1 MASCSL
7 DNSII
12 IWNSSNKFEK
22 VNVLKGHTNFV
33 KGVTW
38 DPVGSYLASQSTD
51 NTVRVWNTVDWTM
64 ETIIEGPFSNSSNN
78 GHVMRI
84 GWSPDGTYIIA
95 GGAINNGGPTA
106 QVISRKWQLGFDLV
120 GHKKSVSCVRF
131 APTCRYKPKSKDDV
145 ASVLADESST
155 ATPCCAIGSRDR
167 SISVWLTSLKR
178 PLVVIHDLFED
189 SILDLTWDSK
199 GQILMATS
207 WDGTIAVIEFRLD
220 EIGEQMSFKAMT
232 EMLEKHYGSS
242 LHDISDIVIENPA
255 MMHLKDKTKI
265 QAEPVIPRG
274 PKTQI
279 VTKRKDGKKRITPA
293 FIGRVSTKSTKIS
306 FWSIMNTKVQTLFF
320 FIVKIMGIGT
330 SDKKIGP
337 NSTR

>member
-1 MASCSL
+1 MKGKQESENWKCIHRLQGHEADVIDLAWNRSDKYLATCSL

-106 QVISRKWQLGFDLV
+106 QIINRKWQLGFDL
-120 GHKKSVSCVRF
+120 
-131 APTCRYKPKSKDDV
+131 AQ
-145 ASVLADESST
+145 
-155 ATPCCAIGSRDR
+155 GSNH
-167 SISVWLTSLKR
+167 T
-178 PLVVIHDLFED
+178 
-189 SILDLTWDSK
+189 
-199 GQILMATS
+199 
-207 WDGTIAVIEFRLD
+207 
-220 EIGEQMSFKAMT
+220 
-232 EMLEKHYGSS
+232 
-242 LHDISDIVIENPA
+242 
-255 MMHLKDKTKI
+255 
-265 QAEPVIPRG
+265 
-274 PKTQI
+274 
-279 VTKRKDGKKRITPA
+279 
-293 FIGRVSTKSTKIS
+293 
-306 FWSIMNTKVQTLFF
+306 
-320 FIVKIMGIGT
+320 
-330 SDKKIGP
+330 
-337 NSTR
+337 

>member
-1 MASCSL
+1 MHSQGGIYGESFNDQNLFVRSSRPYIPNARLQAHEADVIDLAWNRNDKFLASCSL

-106 QVISRKWQLGFDLV
+106 QVISRKWQLGFDLAW
-120 GHKKSVSCVRF
+120 GFKLH
-131 APTCRYKPKSKDDV
+131 
-145 ASVLADESST
+145 VL
-155 ATPCCAIGSRDR
+155 
-167 SISVWLTSLKR
+167 L
-178 PLVVIHDLFED
+178 
-189 SILDLTWDSK
+189 
-199 GQILMATS
+199 
-207 WDGTIAVIEFRLD
+207 
-220 EIGEQMSFKAMT
+220 
-232 EMLEKHYGSS
+232 
-242 LHDISDIVIENPA
+242 
-255 MMHLKDKTKI
+255 
-265 QAEPVIPRG
+265 
-274 PKTQI
+274 
-279 VTKRKDGKKRITPA
+279 
-293 FIGRVSTKSTKIS
+293 
-306 FWSIMNTKVQTLFF
+306 
-320 FIVKIMGIGT
+320 
-330 SDKKIGP
+330 
-337 NSTR
+337 